1 MHFCTVPPLSNAKK
15 HSFRLRGLSG
25 PVKDAKKPP
34 VLYDTGPEAPEKR
47 LSGAGEEEGMP
58 RIRRLSAWRS
68 TVS

>member
-15 HSFRLRGLSG
+15 HSFRLRDLSG

-47 LSGAGEEEGMP
+47 LSGAGEEE
-58 RIRRLSAWRS
+58 
-68 TVS
+68 